1 MRVRRAIE
9 ALSLVSLMLLTA
21 GSAQAHQPVVVDSET
36 TAVVDPEISKA
47 YYGVLSGAAHTYVI
61 TSDAEF
67 DLYVGILV
75 PDSEI
80 PKRDVK
86 AEIFR
91 GDELLESLG
100 GVNAEWVTFYEPFA
114 QNTYWDGG
122 EYRLRAA
129 PGVYSVRISSP
140 DNTSKYSLAIGEIEY
155 FGWEDRANALAVLP
169 GIQQEFF
176 GTSAFELVGTRYG
189 LLNLLV
195 IYAAALLLALLYR
208 VFVHRLLV
216 RMIGGTRWRNGGWLQ
231 VVAAVALFA
240 VAITTTW
247 SPLLLLASGFLL
259 FNALLGRF
267 RTVSSKKREATPL
280 R

>member
-1 MRVRRAIE
+1 MRVFA
-9 ALSLVSLMLLTA
+9 SLLFAGLMLLSA
-21 GSAQAHQPVVVDSET
+21 GQALAHQPVVVDSET

-75 PDSEI
+75 PDSET

-91 GDELLESLG
+91 GDELMETLG
-100 GVNAEWVTFYEPFA
+100 GADADWVTFYEPFA

-122 EYRLRAA
+122 EFRLRAV

-140 DNTSKYSLAIGEIEY
+140 DNASKYSLAIGEIEY
-155 FGWEDRANALAVLP
+155 FGLEDRANALAVLP

-176 GTSAFELVGTRYG
+176 GLSAYELIGTRYG
-189 LLNLLV
+189 LINLLV
-195 IYAAALLLALLYR
+195 IYAAALVAALLYTVTLR
-208 VFVHRLLV
+208 RPLV
-216 RMIGGTRWRNGGWLQ
+216 RLAGGSLRRINTWFR
-231 VVAAVALFA
+231 VAAAVALFA

-247 SPLLLLASGFLL
+247 SPLLLFASGVLL
-259 FNALLGRF
+259 FEALFSRSGVAQAKLERRKVEG
-267 RTVSSKKREATPL
+267 
-280 R
+280 